1 MPFLFRC
8 QECARLKRKHLK
20 QIIKWAWTRCGFS
33 SNTAGFGVIKSPR
46 WLSWGVVTNG
56 YRYAGSCQGN
66 KKIKAKLMRLLK
78 GQELGS
84 NANQSWAVCFSCLQ
98 HSFLNW
104 SIYKHVLQKHIEPK
118 CLIFDSFPNL
128 LSFPSLSN
136 ITGSQFYC
144 STAKRFWPFPN
155 RSFSLWSQ
163 IFKFAK
169 LCTPNPLVNWFR
181 CGRK

>member
-20 QIIKWAWTRCGFS
+20 QIIKWAWTRRGFS

-56 YRYAGSCQGN
+56 YRYAGSCQGD

-98 HSFLNW
+98 HSFLNCYACYAETYGAKVCDFW
-104 SIYKHVLQKHIEPK
+104 LVSKSIFFPKSFKHHWFAVLLLNCKTILAIPK
-118 CLIFDSFPNL
+118 SVL
-128 LSFPSLSN
+128 LSV
-136 ITGSQFYC
+136 ITD
-144 STAKRFWPFPN
+144 
-155 RSFSLWSQ
+155 L
-163 IFKFAK
+163 
-169 LCTPNPLVNWFR
+169 
-181 CGRK
+181 